1 MFYGLTHQGTA
12 NSLAIG
18 LAEDR
23 SILDRLVREQ
33 LPAALRFAVRLT
45 GNLDVAEDVVQ
56 EALLRVARSWNT
68 FRGESQFRTWLFR
81 IVINVVRDHGHTRD
95 QATELP
101 EDVRDDRTPDPVD
114 AVEARELG
122 ELVAALIAQL
132 PPRQREVLVLMT
144 YEGLGVRE
152 TAEMLGVS
160 LGNVRTNLHL
170 ARERLR
176 KQLARYLA
184 EK

>member
-1 MFYGLTHQGTA
+1 MFYRLTHQGTA
-12 NSLAIG
+12 NSLAMG
-18 LAEDR
+18 LAENR

-45 GNLDVAEDVVQ
+45 GNLDVAEDVLQ
-56 EALLRVARSWNT
+56 EALLRVARSWST

-81 IVINVVRDHGHTRD
+81 IVINVVRDRAHTRD
-95 QATELP
+95 QLTELP
-101 EDVRDDRTPDPVD
+101 DNLRDDRTPDPVD
-114 AVEARELG
+114 AVEVGELG
-122 ELVAALIAQL
+122 ELVATLIARL

-152 TAEMLGVS
+152 AAEVLGVS
-160 LGNVRTNLHL
+160 SGNVRTNLHL

-176 KQLARYLA
+176 KQLAPYLA